1 MIPSKASENN
11 SVWVYP
17 ITFGGGL
24 VGGDGIQMEFRA
36 KQNCCAVITGQES
49 TKVSQI
55 KMWKKVTNQVHVRRI
70 DARSYW
76 QIVIRSYI
84 KLKQRLA

>member
-55 KMWKKVTNQVHVRRI
+55 KM
-70 DARSYW
+70 
-76 QIVIRSYI
+76 
-84 KLKQRLA
+84 